1 MATETTIKA
10 EPGTRYIV
18 LTRIIGAPRDQVY
31 EAWTQPEHV
40 SRWWDPEGKPL
51 AVCVID
57 LRPGGAFQFVNDRP
71 EGGESFAGVY
81 SELSP
86 PERIVFNSNGLI
98 GTVVFIEDG
107 TQTRLVVS
115 IECKSE
121 AERDQLLKMG
131 VAVGTARTLNNLAGY
146 ALLGQRQLPESGA
159 QVEAP
164 R

>member
-1 MATETTIKA
+1 MATETTIKT
-10 EPGTRYIV
+10 EPGTRNIV

-40 SRWWDPEGKPL
+40 TRWWDPAGKPL

-71 EGGESFAGVY
+71 DGGEDFAGLY
-81 SELSP
+81 HELRP
-86 PERIVFNSNGLI
+86 PERIVFSSDGLI
-98 GTVVFIEDG
+98 GTVNFIEDG
-107 TQTRLVVS
+107 TQTRLVVT

-121 AERDQLLKMG
+121 AERDHLLKMG
-131 VAVGTARTLNNLAGY
+131 IAVGTARTLDNLARY
-146 ALLGQRQLPESGA
+146 TLLDRDRISDALASTRES
-159 QVEAP
+159 